1 MDIRLARGRNDRVW
15 LWIAILVA
23 LSLLALLA
31 AMVFGDAT
39 ERAGRSQVGA
49 NASFQRAPVLPT
61 EIEPFEEI
69 AKLED
74 RELGR
79 LLRLTG
85 VAESPVRANA
95 VWVRTPGG
103 RRILVRFEPDPPEG
117 TLRGIY
123 AGAGLRVNGYLMKV
137 SRAEFDVW
145 MDTLGVR
152 LPRPK
157 PGVKFGDLPD
167 SNFAKIDSLFIKD
180 YYISVRP
187 EGVRAGSA
195 TVPAARPDSPAAAA
209 LGLTPAAPG
218 SSASSDTRTQ
228 TPARSNDVAEEA
240 DDEDEAPV
248 TVPTPP
254 DTSPGV
260 P

>member
-39 ERAGRSQVGA
+39 ETAGRSQVGA

-61 EIEPFEEI
+61 EIEPFEELEN
-69 AKLED
+69 LED

-103 RRILVRFEPDPPEG
+103 RRILVRFEPDPPAG

-152 LPRPK
+152 IPRPK

-209 LGLTPAAPG
+209 LGLTPDSAA
-218 SSASSDTRTQ
+218 ASGTRSQAPTR
-228 TPARSNDVAEEA
+228 PDEA
-240 DDEDEAPV
+240 ADGPEEDEAPV
-248 TVPTPP
+248 TLPAPP
-254 DTSPGV
+254 DTSSGV